1 MPQRS
6 FALRRHAHEVAELHL
21 LESLTEE
28 VDPADAARMVAEA
41 SAANLPQGN
50 KTAAR
55 FLADPVRSF
64 AVTEARAGTI
74 DGVWATFV
82 RIGPK
87 AGGDSEGGRGS
98 ASETTFAFAELPR
111 HVAWTEVWPRPQ
123 WVPVSPDLAVGHPDF
138 DARYM
143 VACDDPDRTLTP
155 PVVARFLATPD
166 ETFSWASIWDDRV
179 CAHGIHGPAGHAD
192 DERLVEFA
200 VSLSAAM
207 SDQE

>member
-1 MPQRS
+1 MAQHS
-6 FALRRHAHEVAELHL
+6 FALRRHAHDAAELHL

-87 AGGDSEGGRGS
+87 AGGDSEGRRGS

-123 WVPVSPDLAVGHPDF
+123 WVPVSPDLAVGDPDF

>member
-1 MPQRS
+1 MAQRS
-6 FALRRHAHEVAELHL
+6 FALRRHAHDVAELHL

-74 DGVWATFV
+74 DGVWTTFV

-87 AGGDSEGGRGS
+87 AGAQSGDGRGS

-123 WVPVSPDLAVGHPDF
+123 WVPVSPDLAVGDPEF

-155 PVVARFLATPD
+155 PVIARFLATPD

-207 SDQE
+207 NDQE